1 MSLGLQGDQSSQVW
15 SRVDQTSQPWIFIG
29 RNGAEAEAP
38 MLWPPDAKSQLVKKD
53 PDAGKDWRQ
62 KGKGVEEEEM
72 VDIITNS
79 MDMNLSKLR
88 EIAKDRGTRRV
99 QSMASQRVRH
109 SLATEQQQTKAQAY
123 TTFLTEH
130 RDIDSVSLYLRYALH
145 FSEQDLKI
153 TNRKQEIIYLFYYL
167 VLLLLLSN
175 CKLWNSKYPF
185 PHSWE
190 KLHTLLFNS
199 WVFLSITA
207 LAALLILHNPS
218 V

>member
-38 MLWPPDAKSQLVKKD
+38 MLWPPDAKSQLIEKD

-62 KGKGVEEEEM
+62 KGKGVEEDEM

-79 MDMNLSKLR
+79 MDMNLSKLW
-88 EIAKDRGTRRV
+88 EIVKDRGTRSV

-130 RDIDSVSLYLRYALH
+130 RDIDSVSLYLCYALH

-153 TNRKQEIIYLFYYL
+153 TNRKQEIIYLFY
-167 VLLLLLSN
+167 
-175 CKLWNSKYPF
+175 
-185 PHSWE
+185 
-190 KLHTLLFNS
+190 
-199 WVFLSITA
+199 
-207 LAALLILHNPS
+207 
-218 V
+218 